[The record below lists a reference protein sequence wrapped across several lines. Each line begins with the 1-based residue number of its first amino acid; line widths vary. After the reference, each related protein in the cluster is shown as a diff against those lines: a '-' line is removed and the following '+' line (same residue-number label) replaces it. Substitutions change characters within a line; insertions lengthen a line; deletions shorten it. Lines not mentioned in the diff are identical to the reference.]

1 MLHYFIVT
9 SRLWEQRNIFC
20 TFRKRYFFAPTQIL
34 SQMRL
39 PVEVSLQGLLSK
51 SFIIFAILQ
60 SVIAGIWR
68 KTCLISAPVSE
79 YHLEDSNSCL
89 GEISRVF
96 SHPRTI
102 FKKETHSRR
111 YNNRLWLLI
120 LILCSTTIYRLK
132 LSIMTMI
139 MQSLLSSSCLAQC
152 LVQICH
158 HPVDLLEILLKRSL
172 RRAFQQFSQILT
184 HLFLLFLKNAYL

>member
-39 PVEVSLQGLLSK
+39 PVEVSLHGLLSK

-60 SVIAGIWR
+60 SIIAGIWR

-79 YHLEDSNSCL
+79 YHLEDSNSCR

-102 FKKETHSRR
+102 FIKKETHSRR

-120 LILCSTTIYRLK
+120 LILV
-132 LSIMTMI
+132 LSID
-139 MQSLLSSSCLAQC
+139 SSCQLWHDHA
-152 LVQICH
+152 
-158 HPVDLLEILLKRSL
+158 K
-172 RRAFQQFSQILT
+172 
-184 HLFLLFLKNAYL
+184 LFIVIMPGAVPGANLP